1 MSQTPPPAAGTGI
14 ADRLP
19 SFLFPRLSGTAL
31 VAIFIAIFLVG
42 FLLFPVLQV
51 IYVAFIDPRSGG
63 LTLQNFADFFATSLF
78 RESFLNSFYVSA
90 MSVVLATAIALPLA
104 YITTRFNFGGSSLI

>member
-1 MSQTPPPAAGTGI
+1 MPNDTPRPAAGTGL

-31 VAIFIAIFLVG
+31 TGIFIAIFLMG
-42 FLLFPVLQV
+42 FLIFPVLQV

-63 LTLQNFADFFATSLF
+63 LT
-78 RESFLNSFYVSA
+78 
-90 MSVVLATAIALPLA
+90 
-104 YITTRFNFGGSSLI
+104 